1 MAFKLPHGISDFL
14 HTRLQPWKVA
24 ALEAQA
30 ARCLWPDQIA
40 LRLPIN
46 TQPSRHAHGSVI
58 VIHKA
63 AGRIR
68 GIDAKASWLRSRNG
82 FSSAWRRIGAMLDI
96 VAAADVP
103 DGNWT
108 ADLGDHA
115 TVDGQT
121 LAFSSFHPATIL
133 VPDRGFVSSGGYAK
147 ERRRAARAPAFVDRD
162 PTIVWRGKPTGQ
174 GRLVG
179 DPFDAS
185 NPTLRQRVRLCLS
198 LQSLA
203 AAPRASGDAMD
214 VGAKIV
220 LGAAAP
226 PEIRVAYRAAGI
238 LGSTVPQAS
247 WCRRRFAI
255 DIDGNSNAFSNLFI
269 RLLYGCCVIK
279 VASPLGF
286 RQWYYHRLKPWQ
298 HYVPVAADLS
308 DLEETIAWCQ
318 DHPRDCRQIAA
329 AGQQLALAMTVDSE
343 RQSIVD
349 EIMRRH
355 HAPHL
360 ARAA

>member
-14 HTRLQPWKVA
+14 HSRLRPLKVA

-30 ARCLWPDQIA
+30 ARCLWPGQIG
-40 LRLPIN
+40 LRLPI
-46 TQPSRHAHGSVI
+46 TIRPSRHAHGSVI

-63 AGRIR
+63 SGTIR
-68 GIDAKASWLRSRNG
+68 GIDADASWLQSRNG
-82 FSSAWRRIGAMLDI
+82 FSSAWRRLGAMLDI
-96 VAAADVP
+96 VAAANVP
-103 DGNWT
+103 DGTWA

-115 TVDGQT
+115 TADGPL

-133 VPDRGFVSSGGYAK
+133 VPDRGFMSSGGYAR
-147 ERRRAARAPAFVDRD
+147 ERRRASAAPAFIDRD

-179 DPFDAS
+179 HPLDPTDS
-185 NPTLRQRVRLCLS
+185 TLRQRVRLCLR
-198 LQSLA
+198 LHHLA
-203 AAPRASGDAMD
+203 TGSPRGGDAAD
-214 VGAKIV
+214 VDAKIV

-226 PEIRVAYRAAGI
+226 PEIASAYRAAGI
-238 LGSTVPQAS
+238 LGPTIPQAS

-308 DLEETIAWCQ
+308 DLEEAIAWCQ
-318 DHPRDCRQIAA
+318 GHPRDCREIAA
-329 AGQQLALAMTVDSE
+329 AGQGLALAMTVESE
-343 RQSIVD
+343 RQAVVD
-349 EIMRRH
+349 DIMRRH
-355 HAPHL
+355 HAPRL